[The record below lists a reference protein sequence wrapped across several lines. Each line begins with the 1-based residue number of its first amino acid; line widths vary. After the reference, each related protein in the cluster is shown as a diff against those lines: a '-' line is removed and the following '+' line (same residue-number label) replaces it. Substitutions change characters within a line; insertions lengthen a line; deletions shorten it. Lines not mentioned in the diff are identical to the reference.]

1 MKKYDRESIKREKNE
16 LIIFGNN
23 TSLMRITLKN
33 FFVNKNQN
41 KKSINR
47 NYLYLSLNDIGT
59 RMLPNEYSHLI
70 EEKVLK
76 YITKRIL

>member
-33 FFVNKNQN
+33 FFVNKN
-41 KKSINR
+41 
-47 NYLYLSLNDIGT
+47 
-59 RMLPNEYSHLI
+59 
-70 EEKVLK
+70 
-76 YITKRIL
+76 